1 MEDNKKLNMKKVCLT
16 ILFFVVLIIII
27 VFIFRNNK
35 KVDNKV
41 LNNNVETNQ
50 ILNNIQESN
59 NEDKNNIEDENTIN
73 NIPEEKVIDKNNLS
87 ETEGSFGKLEI
98 PVYKKSEKD
107 IKLPLLIYHAFQT
120 PEPADDKY
128 KLFSTQ
134 ERFEENVKT
143 LLDAGYTFLTLEDI
157 YKYNNETLA
166 IPEKNITITMDD
178 GWLGCYTE
186 AFNVLK
192 KYNIPATIFI
202 VENLV
207 GTEGYFT
214 WEQAKEMYD
223 SGLVKIHV
231 HGRKHINATDYASK
245 ETLVADYN
253 HTHELIEEKLGTKV
267 QKIMAY
273 PAGKSS
279 ENTINWLKE
288 AGFEIQVQ
296 TKYGTVNKSN
306 SLDLTGLGR
315 IRGEQATGK
324 SILTTIENK

>member
-1 MEDNKKLNMKKVCLT
+1 MENKKHLNLRKVFITFL
-16 ILFFVVLIIII
+16 LFIIITSI
-27 VFIFRNNK
+27 ISFLVNRTQKIDNNDDVQK
-35 KVDNKV
+35 EEYDES
-41 LNNNVETNQ
+41 LNEV
-50 ILNNIQESN
+50 QEN
-59 NEDKNNIEDENTIN
+59 NEVENVIN
-73 NIPEEKVIDKNNLS
+73 LNELS
-87 ETEGSFGKLEI
+87 ETEGSFGVIDKQ
-98 PVYKKSEKD
+98 VYKKSEKD
-107 IKLPLLIYHAFQT
+107 IDLPLLIYHAFQT

-143 LLDAGYTFLTLEDI
+143 LIDAGYTFLTLEDI
-157 YKYNNETLA
+157 YKYNNGSLA
-166 IPEKNITITMDD
+166 LPEKNITITMDD

-186 AFNVLK
+186 AFPVLK

-207 GTEGYFT
+207 GTEGYFN

-223 SGLVKIHV
+223 TGLVKIHV
-231 HGRKHINATDYASK
+231 HGRKHINATDYATK
-245 ETLVADYN
+245 ESLISDYN
-253 HTHELIEEKLGTKV
+253 HTHELIEEKLGANV

-279 ENTINWLKE
+279 EDTIAWLKE
-288 AGFEIQVQ
+288 AGFEVQVQ
-296 TKYGTVNKSN
+296 TKYGTINKSS

-324 SILTTIENK
+324 SILSRLSK